1 MKTKEI
7 IKRAGELARP
17 FRISK
22 GKDFRLKD
30 VDPNDTLEFTKE
42 ADKPRA
48 KEVLTMGVKALA
60 ELQDK
65 LYAQDKWAMLLIFQA
80 MDAAGKDGAIKHVMS
95 GVNPQGCEVHSF
107 KSPSPEELNHDYLWR
122 NHKVV
127 PERGKIGIF
136 NRSYYEEVLVVR
148 VHPTFLRAQKLPDR
162 LITKHVWEE
171 RFEDINS
178 FEHYLA
184 RNGVVIRKF
193 FLHIS
198 KEEQKKRFLER
209 LEGSKKNWKFSM
221 ADVQERGFWKDYQ
234 EAYEEMIQQTAA
246 KHAPWYVIPA

>member
-65 LYAQDKWAMLLIFQA
+65 LYAQDKWAMLLIFRA
-80 MDAAGKDGAIKHVMS
+80 VS
-95 GVNPQGCEVHSF
+95 G
-107 KSPSPEELNHDYLWR
+107 EER
-122 NHKVV
+122 S
-127 PERGKIGIF
+127 RGKKILPPCFKKGAETTIPGS
-136 NRSYYEEVLVVR
+136 NR
-148 VHPTFLRAQKLPDR
+148 
-162 LITKHVWEE
+162 
-171 RFEDINS
+171 
-178 FEHYLA
+178 
-184 RNGVVIRKF
+184 
-193 FLHIS
+193 
-198 KEEQKKRFLER
+198 
-209 LEGSKKNWKFSM
+209 
-221 ADVQERGFWKDYQ
+221 
-234 EAYEEMIQQTAA
+234 
-246 KHAPWYVIPA
+246 